1 MSCGFIYAAANNKGM
16 MLDNKKAPNQK
27 GFDYEFVYILWC
39 NYCVQQ
45 HGI

>member
-16 MLDNKKAPNQK
+16 MLDNKKRQNQK
-27 GFDYEFVYILWC
+27 GFDYEFVGIRC
-39 NYCVQQ
+39 NYCVLTQ